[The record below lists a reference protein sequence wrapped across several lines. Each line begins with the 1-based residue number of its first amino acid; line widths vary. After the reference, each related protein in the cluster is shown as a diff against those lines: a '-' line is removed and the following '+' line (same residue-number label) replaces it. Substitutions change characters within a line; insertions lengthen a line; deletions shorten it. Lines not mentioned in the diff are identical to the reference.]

1 MLRIY
6 EKDLTAASLSTA
18 LATNGLGALPHTL
31 SCTRHQVING
41 DWSLTLSYP
50 LDAPG
55 AALLRP
61 ERLLCYEDEGG
72 AQLYRISRLKPS
84 ISRQGRTLEVEA
96 PHLCY
101 DLAHKYIVN
110 IETSEDDRY
119 PDGIDA
125 ATALEQLLAGTGF
138 SPGDVTAGGDTL
150 DYLDILQKDV
160 MSCIKEQLLEK
171 WGGELE
177 FDNFT
182 VHLRSALGQDRR
194 YPIRDGRNIAGITV
208 TEDYEPVVTRL
219 HVRGYENANF
229 EEINDGKDWIDSALS
244 AQYAYARE
252 GYADF
257 DDVDDPQE
265 LLRLGRERLTALE
278 VPEITYDIRLAQ
290 MRGTVQY
297 AAYRRLENFA
307 LGDTAVLHSAAVDR
321 DVILRCSELETD
333 CLSGRNKSLK
343 LGNTDVKLL
352 TSITAGASAND
363 RLAHVLDAEGN
374 VQAEKIAGK
383 LNLVRIEN
391 LTAEMARIA
400 TAAIGKAT
408 IEAAQIHDLQ
418 AQVAKIATAAIQ
430 DATIQTAQIENLSAV
445 VAELLHAEI
454 KVGAFD
460 LAEVKNLLSEALA
473 LEQGTAGSMYITNLA
488 VTSANLLSA
497 MLGKLVLKGEDGK
510 YYQVM
515 IGADGTIHTQEVQPS
530 EAEIEAGETESGQG
544 IVDTSAN
551 FADLT
556 AQNIKGNEG
565 IFQTILAQSM
575 TAGKLTAGEALI
587 ASATIPTLYATSIQ
601 AIGNSLDLSANQSI
615 QLTVK
620 KAVGYRVE
628 VVASSNVLSTEI
640 PRTVIAARVWQGK
653 DEVTEAL
660 PAERFAWTRVS
671 ADTVADELWAAS
683 HKGVKEIELTTLD
696 VYHAATYY
704 CHILDA

>member
-6 EKDLTAASLSTA
+6 EKDLTAANLATA
-18 LATNGLGALPHTL
+18 LATNGLGTLPHAL

-55 AALLRP
+55 AALLQP

-229 EEINDGKDWIDSALS
+229 EEINDGKDWIDSELS

-352 TSITAGASAND
+352 ASITAGASAND
-363 RLAHVLDAEGN
+363 RLAHVLDTEGN

-391 LTAEMARIA
+391 LTAEIARIA
-400 TAAIGKAT
+400 TAAIGEAT

-418 AQVAKIATAAIQ
+418 AQVAKIVTVSIR
-430 DATIQTAQIENLSAV
+430 DAHINSAQIDDLAAV
-445 VAELLHAEI
+445 VAEMLHAEI
-454 KVGAFD
+454 KVGEFD

-515 IGADGTIHTQEVQPS
+515 IGADGTIQTQEVQPS
-530 EAEIEAGETESGQG
+530 QGEIEAGETEGGLG
-544 IVDTSAN
+544 IVETSAN

-556 AQNIKGNEG
+556 AQNIKGNEA